1 MTESLIDL
9 IIHPVRLR
17 ILQLLGLGPLT
28 THQIAGALP
37 DVPTSSIYRHVKLLH
52 RHNLIRVVETYRVRS
67 LEERVY
73 ALARPPCLGEADLAG
88 LTADDHVRSFTLYTA
103 ALIQDFANYVQ
114 SAGDFRPLEDRAGYS
129 EALIYATTEEVDAVG
144 RAINAALA
152 PLLTNGPGPGRRLRK
167 LSVISHPVVAPK
179 ALNPEEQL
187 ADEDQEQPL
196 TGE

>member
-37 DVPTSSIYRHVKLLH
+37 DVPASSIYRHVKLLH
-52 RHNLIRVVETYRVRS
+52 RHNLIRVVETHRVRS

-73 ALARPPCLGEADLAG
+73 ALARPPRLGEADLAG
-88 LTADDHVRSFTLYTA
+88 MTADDHVRSFTLYTA

-129 EALIYATTEEVDAVG
+129 EALMYATAEEIDAVG
-144 RAINAALA
+144 QAINAALA
-152 PLLTNGPGPGRRLRK
+152 PLLTNGPGAGRRLRK

-179 ALNPEEQL
+179 DLSPTEE
-187 ADEDQEQPL
+187 
-196 TGE
+196 

>member
-37 DVPTSSIYRHVKLLH
+37 DVPASSIYRHVKLLH
-52 RHNLIRVVETYRVRS
+52 RHDLIRVVETHRVRS
-67 LEERVY
+67 MEERVY
-73 ALARPPCLGEADLAG
+73 ALARPPRLGEADLAG

-103 ALIQDFANYVQ
+103 ALIHDFANYVQ

-129 EALIYATTEEVDAVG
+129 EALIYATTEEMDAVG
-144 RAINAALA
+144 RAINAALT
-152 PLLTNGPGPGRRLRK
+152 PLLTNGPGAGRRLRK
-167 LSVISHPVVAPK
+167 LSVISHPVVAPEMLK
-179 ALNPEEQL
+179 PGEQL
-187 ADEDQEQPL
+187 TGEDQEQPL
-196 TGE
+196 AEE